1 MSSLFAFAPLVVADV
16 ANAQSIA
23 GIRSH
28 VSVSEWA
35 KAPTQAAAPTSTAA
49 SVARSEAKLAEA
61 TRADEE
67 KRLAEIKSPEGQAR
81 LAAEARRN
89 MDERVVRQMQFDH
102 PVDRLREAQTRETNR
117 LSDEAREAEA
127 RRQQAVRAEAE
138 AKRRA
143 DADRAAA
150 ERRHRE
156 ELERAAAAARTAAE
170 QDAAEARRLEVERQA
185 EERRQATVRLEAA
198 EAARR
203 VEAERAAAAEARAR
217 EAEAQSREAAA
228 RASAAERDA
237 QARAEVERQ
246 RTEAARV
253 AEAERARA
261 EAQRRERQQAD
272 DARRQADAARAAEA
286 AQRSEAAR
294 MAAARENRRQDTP
307 SSGPDYA
314 PPLAS
319 NQGRKATS
327 TKDEA
332 LPEFKPVASPEVTV
346 ARVETDANPSTHAQS
361 AQSVSQA
368 QTAPPIKSA
377 SEARTWE
384 AATVD
389 AARAADRSALGQ
401 LTLGKTGAAA
411 GAQQLAVSEAAMAL
425 QAAAPRK
432 SYDSSRETDTGRTAA
447 AAEPK
452 VRGGKASAAPTS
464 GAPGQFARWLETQPD
479 DYGTGSTPSGDKLRE
494 IFWNAVQVAAERS
507 PEVRQAYANYQ
518 ASNADVAEAKG
529 QRWPQIDI
537 GSQSPTANF
546 GPGGG
551 NGGGNSGNPLSIN
564 VTTNVFDWGRTKHT
578 IGSRQFLS
586 DAANRAYDAA
596 LGSSAFEVSTTLVEL
611 GKQRNIVDLSQQ
623 YVDRMATLVRMLS
636 EIVEVDRGR
645 GSELT
650 QAKTKL
656 LQAEASRDTAKAKVR
671 DAELTLKK
679 LVGDEA
685 VLIPRTREW
694 SIEPGNLPK
703 LLSQVGVHPSLQQAK
718 SEADAADLNAK
729 AVKASGLP
737 QVNWV
742 VSAGVG
748 KDGLGRQQPWQ
759 TMLTLNW
766 GAFRGGSA
774 SAATDA
780 ASARATASWQRMEQQ
795 SRDLE
800 YAVRTADQDAH
811 TMLQRAD
818 LYRGLSSETDRV
830 RKAFFEQW
838 YHLGKRTLLDVLTA
852 ESEHYGNR
860 VAEVTNRFDGYQA
873 VFREHH
879 AAGGLAEWL
888 RNEPGS

>member
-1 MSSLFAFAPLVVADV
+1 MTGRNYQLATASPYAKRRPIAWVASSLFALAPLVMAEVV
-16 ANAQSIA
+16 HAQSVA

-35 KAPTQAAAPTSTAA
+35 NAPAQADVPASAAATVAQGEARLAA
-49 SVARSEAKLAEA
+49 A

-67 KRLAEIKSPEGQAR
+67 RRLAEIKSPAGQAR
-81 LAAEARRN
+81 LAEEARRN
-89 MDERVVRQMQFDH
+89 MDERVLRQMERDR
-102 PVDRLREAQTRETNR
+102 PADRLRDARTREADR
-117 LSDEAREAEA
+117 LADEAREAEA
-127 RRQQAVRAEAE
+127 RRQQVVREQAEE
-138 AKRRA
+138 KRRA
-143 DADRAAA
+143 DAERRHRGELARAAATARAAA
-150 ERRHRE
+150 ER
-156 ELERAAAAARTAAE
+156 
-170 QDAAEARRLEVERQA
+170 DAAEARRAEASRQA
-185 EERRQATVRLEAA
+185 QERRQAAARLEAA
-198 EAARR
+198 EAAHRA
-203 VEAERAAAAEARAR
+203 EAERAAAAEARAR
-217 EAEAQSREAAA
+217 EAEAQSRDAAA
-228 RASAAERDA
+228 RADAAERDA
-237 QARAEVERQ
+237 LARAEAERQ
-246 RTEAARV
+246 RAEAARAV
-253 AEAERARA
+253 EAERARA
-261 EAQRRERQQAD
+261 EAQRREQQRAD
-272 DARRQADAARAAEA
+272 DARRQAEAARAAEA
-286 AQRSEAAR
+286 VQHAQAAKA
-294 MAAARENRRQDTP
+294 AAARANHRQNASLAT
-307 SSGPDYA
+307 PDYT
-314 PPLAS
+314 PPLSNPGRTAAS
-319 NQGRKATS
+319 SQGGGLA
-327 TKDEA
+327 
-332 LPEFKPVASPEVTV
+332 EFKPVGSP
-346 ARVETDANPSTHAQS
+346 DAAITRS
-361 AQSVSQA
+361 
-368 QTAPPIKSA
+368 
-377 SEARTWE
+377 WE
-384 AATVD
+384 AATAD
-389 AARAADRSALGQ
+389 AARAVDRPAAGQ

-411 GAQQLAVSEAAMAL
+411 GTQPLAVSAAAVAL
-425 QAAAPRK
+425 QAAAPPR
-432 SYDSSRETDTGRTAA
+432 SYDGSRAIDAGRPAA
-447 AAEPK
+447 QPQA
-452 VRGGKASAAPTS
+452 RGGKASAAPTS
-464 GAPGQFARWLETQPD
+464 GTPGQFARWLETESD
-479 DYGTGSTPSGDKLRE
+479 DYGTGPTLSGDKLRE
-494 IFWNAVQVAAERS
+494 IFWNAAQVAAERS

-551 NGGGNSGNPLSIN
+551 NGGGNFGNPLSVN

-586 DAANRAYDAA
+586 DAANRAYDTA
-596 LGSSAFEVSTTLVEL
+596 LGNSAFEVSNTLIEL

-623 YVDRMATLVRMLS
+623 FVDRMATLVKMLG

-656 LQAEASRDTAKAKVR
+656 LQAQASRDTAQAKVR
-671 DAELTLKK
+671 DAELTLQK

-718 SEADAADLNAK
+718 SEADAADLNTK

-742 VSAGVG
+742 VSAGMG

-795 SRDLE
+795 RRDLE

-818 LYRGLSSETDRV
+818 LYRGLSTETDRV

-838 YHLGKRTLLDVLTA
+838 HHLGKRTLLDVLTA

-860 VAEVTNRFDGYQA
+860 VAEVTNRFDGYLA

-879 AAGGLAEWL
+879 SAGALAEWL
-888 RNEPGS
+888 RNEPGV